1 MAVSLKLQVEVRS
14 CRIKAE
20 CLRSIYLNNFSRVV
34 IWNFGGPSCADSV
47 CAIDENHGEDG
58 DVEVGF
64 YLHVVVLEIVQ
75 NVVIVW
81 VEDVSGQRA
90 HLGENVTRGG
100 VVLAAS
106 QPIGTE

>member
-1 MAVSLKLQVEVRS
+1 MLQ
-14 CRIKAE
+14 I
-20 CLRSIYLNNFSRVV
+20 LNDFSGVV
-34 IWNFGGPSCADSV
+34 VGDLGRPPSANSFGPVDQ
-47 CAIDENHGEDG
+47 DHWEDG